1 MYHGSR
7 VPILHPFGMQSHEQM
22 QVVQT
27 LLLDTPRHITL
38 INNGGS
44 EAGVRLLVIVRV
56 AEVYSYGIPVHKLV
70 VKMETVSV
78 NKFRENLKKLVEQ
91 SVSRHEPLRVSRRS
105 GQDFVVISAEDWE
118 REQETLYVLQN
129 SSLMRQLA
137 ESVKTHTERKGYT
150 PTKEQMDEITGI

>member
-1 MYHGSR
+1 
-7 VPILHPFGMQSHEQM
+7 
-22 QVVQT
+22 
-27 LLLDTPRHITL
+27 
-38 INNGGS
+38 
-44 EAGVRLLVIVRV
+44 
-56 AEVYSYGIPVHKLV
+56 
-70 VKMETVSV
+70 METVSV
-78 NKFRENLKKLVEQ
+78 NKFRDNLKKLVEQ

-137 ESVKTHTERKGYT
+137 ESVKTHTEGKGFT